1 MVKKVAVNT
10 IAYLIGS
17 GIAQIFALVFTLI
30 LMDKLPV
37 AEYGNYN
44 LVISLVA
51 IFSFLIDG
59 GLTGFIIKEFNNKGY
74 DLEEPSF
81 ERDSLIC
88 STYTY
93 QVIVTSLLILLYTLT
108 VLFTVNSNFIINYLA
123 FGLLTLLLGLAT
135 PVFALLIANEK
146 KHLIVAKDITVA
158 LIRLILIV
166 TIFKFSF
173 STQSIYFIPVGA
185 LIVAVALVVTFFKR
199 ILSGFEKFI
208 LPRKDQ
214 FLNILR
220 VVTPF
225 LLLSLFNVIYNK
237 IDILM
242 LNELAD
248 ISEVAFYAGAT
259 IFVYPFMFICAAAS
273 SAILPFFSK
282 MAVKGDKSVRDE
294 KLILIFMLGLGA
306 VLSSFL
312 YFISP
317 YLYTSLFDGKYLVSI
332 EIYKVLVWYLLVV
345 FGYTSLSS
353 SLVAKGKI
361 ATLIS
366 MNLVMIILNVILNY
380 QLIPEYGAKGAAFA
394 TVVSEVVILLFLF
407 SYNKVLQ
414 AKHA

>member
-1 MVKKVAVNT
+1 MVKKIVFNT
-10 IAYLIGS
+10 ITYLIGS
-17 GIAQIFALVFTLI
+17 GFAQVFALVFTLI

-74 DLEEPSF
+74 HLDEPSV
-81 ERDSLIC
+81 ERDLLIC
-88 STYTY
+88 TTYTY
-93 QVIVTSLLILLYTLT
+93 QILVTSLLMLLYALT
-108 VLFTVNSNFIINYLA
+108 VLATVDSNFIINYLA

-135 PVFALLIANEK
+135 PIFALLIANEK
-146 KHLIVAKDITVA
+146 RHLIVAKDVIVA
-158 LIRLILIV
+158 VIRLVLIV
-166 TIFKFSF
+166 IIFKFSF
-173 STQSIYFIPVGA
+173 SSHNIYFIPVGA
-185 LIVAVALVVTFFKR
+185 LIVSVVLGVIFYKR
-199 ILSGFEKFI
+199 ILIGFEKFT
-208 LPRKDQ
+208 PPKKNQ
-214 FLNILR
+214 FLNILK
-220 VVTPF
+220 VVSPF

-259 IFVYPFMFICAAAS
+259 IFVYPFMFICTAAS
-273 SAILPFFSK
+273 SAILPYFSR
-282 MAVKGDKSVRDE
+282 MAVRSNDSAREE

-317 YLYTSLFDGKYLVSI
+317 YLYTHLFDGKYLASA
-332 EIYKVLVWYLLVV
+332 EIYKVLVWYLLIV

-353 SLVAKGKI
+353 SLVAMGKI
-361 ATLIS
+361 AILIL
-366 MNLVMIILNVILNY
+366 MNVVMVLLNIILNY

-394 TVVSEVVILLFLF
+394 TVVSEVAILLFLLF
-407 SYNKVLQ
+407 YIKVQQ

>member
-1 MVKKVAVNT
+1 MVKKVAFNT
-10 IAYLIGS
+10 IAYVIGS
-17 GIAQIFALVFTLI
+17 GVAQIFALVFTLI
-30 LMDKLPV
+30 LMDRLPV

-59 GLTGFIIKEFNNKGY
+59 GLTGFIIKEFNNRGY

-88 STYTY
+88 STYIY

-108 VLFTVNSNFIINYLA
+108 VLLTVNSIFIINYLA

-146 KHLIVAKDITVA
+146 KHLIVAKDIIVA

-173 STQSIYFIPVGA
+173 STQSIYFIPAGA
-185 LIVAVALVVTFFKR
+185 LIVAVALGVIFFKS
-199 ILSGFEKFI
+199 ILSGFKKFTI
-208 LPRKDQ
+208 PRKDQ
-214 FLNILR
+214 FLNILK
-220 VVTPF
+220 VVSPF

-282 MAVKGDKSVRDE
+282 MAVKGDKSIRDE

-312 YFISP
+312 YLISP
-317 YLYTSLFDGKYLVSI
+317 YLYTSLFDGKYLASI

-380 QLIPEYGAKGAAFA
+380 QLIPQYGAKGAAFA

>member
-1 MVKKVAVNT
+1 MVKKVAFNT
-10 IAYLIGS
+10 MAYIIGS
-17 GIAQIFALVFTLI
+17 GVAQIFALVFTLI

-74 DLEEPSF
+74 ALEDPSF

-88 STYTY
+88 STYIY

-108 VLFTVNSNFIINYLA
+108 VLLTVNSNFIINYLA

-135 PVFALLIANEK
+135 PIFALLIASEK
-146 KHLIVAKDITVA
+146 KHLIVAKDIIVA

-173 STQSIYFIPVGA
+173 STQSIYFIPAGA
-185 LIVAVALVVTFFKR
+185 LIAAVALGVIFFKR
-199 ILSGFEKFI
+199 ILSGFEKFT
-208 LPRKDQ
+208 LPRKGQ
-214 FLNILR
+214 FLNIVK
-220 VVTPF
+220 VVSPF

-282 MAVKGDKSVRDE
+282 MAVKGDKSIRDE

-312 YFISP
+312 YLISP
-317 YLYTSLFDGKYLVSI
+317 YLYTSLFDGKYLASI